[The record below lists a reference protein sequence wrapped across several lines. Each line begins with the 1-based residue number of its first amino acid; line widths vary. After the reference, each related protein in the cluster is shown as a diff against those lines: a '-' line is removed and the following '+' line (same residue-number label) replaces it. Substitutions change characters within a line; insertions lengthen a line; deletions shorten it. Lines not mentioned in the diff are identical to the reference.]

1 MGKGSNV
8 AKAQAARERNAKD
21 ATKTPEERAAAKKK
35 ADADKQA
42 NKCLVCL
49 QTFMINA
56 KNELLFEH
64 ITARHDKM
72 VREPEK
78 CFPKLKG
85 YDPTKPAIA
94 VPVAK
99 TIVKKP
105 AARKNDEV
113 NDLLAAGLAGAR
125 KKK

>member
-8 AKAQAARERNAKD
+8 AKAHAARERNAKE

-56 KNELLFEH
+56 KDQLLFEH
-64 ITARHDKM
+64 ITARHDKL
-72 VREPEK
+72 RCEPEK

-85 YDPTKPAIA
+85 YDPAKPAA
-94 VPVAK
+94 AAPAAK

-105 AARKNDEV
+105 AARKNDQV
-113 NDLLAAGLAGAR
+113 NDLLAAGLAGA
-125 KKK
+125 KKKK